1 MLKFEEPASS
11 IPETALLSE
20 SALSDWLNPEEVAA
34 WAYLQ
39 QANNDEP

>member
-1 MLKFEEPASS
+1 MLKSEEPASL
-11 IPETALLSE
+11 IPETALLSK
-20 SALSDWLNPEEVAA
+20 SALSDWLYLEEDAA